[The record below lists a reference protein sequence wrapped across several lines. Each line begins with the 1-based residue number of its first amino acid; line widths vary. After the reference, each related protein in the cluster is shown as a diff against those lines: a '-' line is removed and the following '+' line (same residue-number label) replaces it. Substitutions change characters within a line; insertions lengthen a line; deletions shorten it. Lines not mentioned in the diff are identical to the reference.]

1 MAFAA
6 KFRAM
11 PPRHLPT
18 VDGVKRRVVA
28 LLGLL
33 LVAAAVAAPPRM
45 ARAQNGSGATPAIS
59 ASDDLAVRAREAFR
73 LKDKAQ
79 LFTLRQA
86 STQQDHPLA
95 SWVEYWE
102 LGNRLPE
109 VQPADFDAF
118 AERWRGTYV
127 EDRLRNDWLL
137 ELGRRRDWA
146 TLRAEFPRF
155 RMNDDREV
163 TCYALL
169 ATHLEGLQDVRVAAR
184 HAWLAQREPDDGCQ
198 LLAAT
203 LIEQRI
209 FGADEVWQALR
220 VAVELNRPRLAR
232 ERAGLLDAGLATSID
247 AVFKEPTRLL
257 REKRGSRTEASHQ
270 LAVLALWR
278 LAASDPDLAFTHLEQ
293 FEATRLPAA
302 DLARAWGGVAR
313 QAAFKQHPRAAD
325 FARRAFAAWDKAIGT
340 AGRGR
345 TATVV
350 ASAAEN
356 ASAPGSETTAAS
368 AVPATPAR
376 RAPEPAFSDETLAWM
391 VRAALR
397 TPSQDRARWPLV
409 LRAIEEMSSA
419 EQRDPAWVY
428 WRARAIRAGAAP
440 GPEGEGARGLA
451 RLTLDSIAGPLG
463 FYPQLALE
471 DLGRRVSLPA
481 PPVPLVESEREP
493 IRQHA
498 GLRRALRLMSLG
510 LRAEGVRE
518 WNYSLRGM
526 NDRELMAAAALACER
541 EVWDRC
547 INTSERTRDVADV
560 TQRYPLPF
568 RETVLARAAESGL
581 DPAYVY
587 GLIRQESRFIVDARS
602 SVGASGLMQLMP
614 ATARWTARRAGIADW
629 RPEFVNE
636 RDVNLLLGTTY
647 LKLVLEEFG
656 GAQAMGAAA
665 YNAGPSRPRR
675 WREGAV
681 LEPAAWIE
689 GIPFNE
695 TRDYVKKVL
704 SNAVIYAARL
714 QSNQGQGSAVAGP
727 TGGAGGPG
735 SPAFGPVS
743 LRARLGPAIGPRDPG
758 APAENRDLP

>member
-1 MAFAA
+1 
-6 KFRAM
+6 
-11 PPRHLPT
+11 
-18 VDGVKRRVVA
+18 VEGVKRRLTA

-33 LVAAAVAAPPRM
+33 LVAAAVAAPPR
-45 ARAQNGSGATPAIS
+45 AVRAQANGAPPVGPN
-59 ASDDLAVRAREAFR
+59 DDLAVQAREAFR
-73 LKDKAQ
+73 LKDKTQ
-79 LFTLRQA
+79 LFSLRQA
-86 STQQDHPLA
+86 AQAQGHPLA
-95 SWVEYWE
+95 AWVEYWE
-102 LGNRLPE
+102 AGVRLAE
-109 VQPADFDAF
+109 LQPAEFDAF

-169 ATHLEGLQDVRVAAR
+169 AAHLDGQPDVRGAAR
-184 HAWLAQREPDDGCQ
+184 AAWLAQRDADDGCQ
-198 LLAAT
+198 LLGAT
-203 LIEQRI
+203 LAEQKV
-209 FGADEVWQALR
+209 FGPAEMWQGLR
-220 VAVELNRPRLAR
+220 AAVEANRPRLAR
-232 ERAGLLDAGLATSID
+232 ERAALFDAGIAAQVD
-247 AVFKEPTRLL
+247 AVFKDPARLL
-257 REKRGSRTEASHQ
+257 RDKRGARPEASPA

-278 LAASDPDLAFTHLEQ
+278 LAATDPDAAMVHLEQ
-293 FEATRLPAA
+293 AEASRMPAGE
-302 DLARAWGGVAR
+302 LARAWAGVAR
-313 QAAFKQHPRAAD
+313 QAALRQHPKALEA
-325 FARRAFAAWDKAIGT
+325 ARRAFAAWDRADKTDRSEAADKPTG
-340 AGRGR
+340 ARP
-345 TATVV
+345 
-350 ASAAEN
+350 AAE
-356 ASAPGSETTAAS
+356 AH
-368 AVPATPAR
+368 
-376 RAPEPAFSDETLAWM
+376 FSDETLAWI

-397 TPSQDRARWPLV
+397 APAHDRSRWPVV
-409 LRAIEEMSSA
+409 LRAIDEMSAA
-419 EQRDPAWVY
+419 EQRDAAWVY
-428 WRARAIRAGAAP
+428 WRARAIRAGAAA

-451 RLTLDSIAGPLG
+451 RHTFESIAAPLG
-463 FYPQLALE
+463 FYPQLAME
-471 DLGRRVSLPA
+471 ELGRRVGLPA
-481 PPVPLVESEREP
+481 APVPLVEAEREP

-568 RETVLARAAESGL
+568 REAVLARAAESGV
-581 DPAYVY
+581 DPAYIY

-614 ATARWTARRAGIADW
+614 ATARWTARRVGLSDW
-629 RPEFVNE
+629 KPELVNE
-636 RDVNLLLGTTY
+636 RDINLLLGTTY
-647 LKLVLEEFG
+647 LKLVLDEFG

-675 WREGAV
+675 WREGV
-681 LEPAAWIE
+681 VVEPAAWIE

-714 QSNQGQGSAVAGP
+714 QALGASPAAPTAV
-727 TGGAGGPG
+727 GAGGGPTV
-735 SPAFGPVS
+735 GPVS
-743 LRARLGPAIGPRDPG
+743 LRARLGAAIGPRDPA
-758 APAENRDLP
+758 APAENRELP